1 MALVGNFS
9 STNRSEISNKTR
21 NQSCH
26 FPHNRCSATVEEKQ
40 VAVIPADGNF
50 CSQKGS
56 EKILGVPTKI
66 TTKKPSQG
74 VTVVI
79 FISSAVVPAA

>member
-1 MALVGNFS
+1 M
-9 STNRSEISNKTR
+9 
-21 NQSCH
+21 
-26 FPHNRCSATVEEKQ
+26 VEEKQ

-79 FISSAVVPAA
+79 FTYSAVIPAA